1 MVSILHKTTIVLCK
15 IDTIIVEKMKKWNS
29 YHCILGI
36 YQHFNQGF
44 LWEIIL
50 IVSDFKCCYI
60 IFEDKNWNGSKE
72 KSGAF
77 FATYITLPFSA
88 IERFSLSIRG
98 ITFQAIVVCFQRIA
112 I

>member
-60 IFEDKNWNGSKE
+60 IFVDNEMGPKRRG
-72 KSGAF
+72 GH
-77 FATYITLPFSA
+77 
-88 IERFSLSIRG
+88 SLRL
-98 ITFQAIVVCFQRIA
+98 T
-112 I
+112 